1 MSTLRVVELIK
12 LLSISFQY
20 SFRTCIS
27 SVPPHRLHLPRKPSN
42 WFRWTIYFVWMYCGS
57 RHTVSAHKMI
67 MKLRNLWFEQCS
79 TVFFYS
85 RRKRNDLFRGSG
97 TNEMKT
103 ATNNC
108 IDIFRMFL
116 FDFIFLHY
124 ILLHI
129 SGCAKPSTLPCSVW
143 YILTFEWRNFL
154 RRPSVVPRERMNKM
168 ASLCRT
174 HADLFRLTVST
185 SICKCHPLVH

>member
-1 MSTLRVVELIK
+1 MCHHTAC
-12 LLSISFQY
+12 ISPENSPIHFGVQY
-20 SFRTCIS
+20 SLFES
-27 SVPPHRLHLPRKPSN
+27 Q
-42 WFRWTIYFVWMYCGS
+42 WCGS
-57 RHTVSAHKMI
+57 CHTVSAHKMI
-67 MKLRNLWFEQCS
+67 MKLRNLWFEHN
-79 TVFFYS
+79 FFSVYS

-124 ILLHI
+124 ILLHV
-129 SGCAKPSTLPCSVW
+129 SGCAKPSTSPCSVW
-143 YILTFEWRNFL
+143 YILTFEWRNYPS
-154 RRPSVVPRERMNKM
+154 RPSVVPRDREWMKM

-174 HADLFRLTVST
+174 HADLLRLTVST